1 MKRTNTQQIGDVLRE
16 FLKQEKLDNK
26 IYELQ
31 LIDSWEKVLGQTV
44 KRYSSDLYIRDKKLF
59 VKINSAILK
68 NDLIMSRE
76 KLIKSLN
83 NQVGVEVITDI
94 IFR

>member
-1 MKRTNTQQIGDVLRE
+1 MKRTNTQHIGDVLRE

-68 NDLIMSRE
+68 NELIMSRE

-83 NQVGVEVITDI
+83 KKVGLEVITDI
-94 IFR
+94 IFI